1 MSALNSELK
10 KVNVCSQFRKIC
22 SYPLRQRDPGD
33 VDVRVKTMH
42 THLMPDTV
50 SSLSIADSRTFSISE
65 LAREFGITPRALRF
79 YEDKDML
86 HPARDGMTRVYSHRD
101 RGRVKII
108 VRLKRLGLPL
118 ADIREILD
126 LYGLE
131 DGQRAQM
138 RMSLVKFQNQIKELE
153 SQREDIEMALQ
164 ELHRGIEWL
173 EEQLDKIGP
182 GAAEA
187 ENLKAYDE
195 VARRQLD
202 DA

>member
-1 MSALNSELK
+1 
-10 KVNVCSQFRKIC
+10 
-22 SYPLRQRDPGD
+22 
-33 VDVRVKTMH
+33 
-42 THLMPDTV
+42 MPDTV
-50 SSLSIADSRTFSISE
+50 SSISIADSRTYSISE

-164 ELHRGIEWL
+164 ELHNGIEWL
-173 EEQLDKIGP
+173 EGNLAKIGP
-182 GAAEA
+182 AKGE
-187 ENLKAYDE
+187 EDDVKAYDA

>member
-1 MSALNSELK
+1 MA
-10 KVNVCSQFRKIC
+10 
-22 SYPLRQRDPGD
+22 
-33 VDVRVKTMH
+33 
-42 THLMPDTV
+42 DTV
-50 SSLSIADSRTFSISE
+50 TSLSIADTRAYSISE

-101 RGRVKII
+101 RARVKII

-126 LYGLE
+126 LYGL
-131 DGQRAQM
+131 DDDQRAQM

-173 EEQLDKIGP
+173 EGNLSKIGP
-182 GAAEA
+182 AGGDA
-187 ENLKAYDE
+187 ENVKAYE
-195 VARRQLD
+195 AVARRQLD

>member
-1 MSALNSELK
+1 
-10 KVNVCSQFRKIC
+10 
-22 SYPLRQRDPGD
+22 
-33 VDVRVKTMH
+33 
-42 THLMPDTV
+42 MPDTV
-50 SSLSIADSRTFSISE
+50 SSLSIADSRTYSISE

-101 RGRVKII
+101 RARVKII

-173 EEQLDKIGP
+173 DEQLARVGP
-182 GAAEA
+182 GKDEA
-187 ENLKAYDE
+187 ESLKAYDA
-195 VARRQLD
+195 VARRQLN